1 MKPRCITYHRLT
13 HRACRIYRMSREQCV
28 CRVRNAVSTRSLVD
42 ASAHGYLRS
51 FPYSAVHS
59 AICCSMCCIMKREI
73 LHLARSIFSK
83 MTCIIRV
90 IHAPFELTTN
100 LLLPAILA
108 AKSESDSAAIN
119 SKIGTTLSISF
130 EIQFFNSTA
139 AKESMP

>member
-1 MKPRCITYHRLT
+1 MKPDCITYHRLS
-13 HRACRIYRMSREQCV
+13 HRACRIYCISQYHCV

-42 ASAHGYLRS
+42 ASAHCSLRS

-59 AICCSMCCIMKREI
+59 AIRCSMCCITKRKI

-83 MTCIIRV
+83 MTCMIRV
-90 IHAPFELTTN
+90 SHAPFELTTN
-100 LLLPAILA
+100 LLLPAIFA

-119 SKIGTTLSISF
+119 SKIGITLSISF

-139 AKESMP
+139 ASESMP